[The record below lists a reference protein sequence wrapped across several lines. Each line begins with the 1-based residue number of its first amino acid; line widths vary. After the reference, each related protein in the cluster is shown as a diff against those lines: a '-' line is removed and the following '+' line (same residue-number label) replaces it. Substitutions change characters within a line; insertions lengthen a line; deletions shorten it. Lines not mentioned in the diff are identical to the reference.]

1 MKHILCSFAALL
13 LVAVLGISS
22 VQARNNKIIVDVK
35 DIALSEVL
43 KSISAQSDYRFVYNN
58 RVIDVNQKI
67 SVSISDRD
75 INMVLNKVLYGTGI
89 TYMIM
94 DGQIAL
100 TPQQKAQEQSGKPK
114 ERVIRGRVTDSS
126 GEILPGADVFVDGTT
141 NGAVTD
147 MDGNFTIIVPDD
159 PSTVLVF
166 NFIGMRQEK
175 EEVGDD
181 EVMNIVLT
189 TDTQYLKEVVVTGYQ
204 TISRERSAGA
214 FAKVEGAQVQD
225 RGNTHGDILRALEGS
240 GTVRQA

>member
-1 MKHILCSFAALL
+1 MKHILCSFAVLL

-22 VQARNNKIIVDVK
+22 VQARNNKIIVDVR
-35 DIALSEVL
+35 DVALSEVL

-159 PSTVLVF
+159 PSD
-166 NFIGMRQEK
+166 RK
-175 EEVGDD
+175 S
-181 EVMNIVLT
+181 
-189 TDTQYLKEVVVTGYQ
+189 VV
-204 TISRERSAGA
+204 
-214 FAKVEGAQVQD
+214 
-225 RGNTHGDILRALEGS
+225 
-240 GTVRQA
+240 